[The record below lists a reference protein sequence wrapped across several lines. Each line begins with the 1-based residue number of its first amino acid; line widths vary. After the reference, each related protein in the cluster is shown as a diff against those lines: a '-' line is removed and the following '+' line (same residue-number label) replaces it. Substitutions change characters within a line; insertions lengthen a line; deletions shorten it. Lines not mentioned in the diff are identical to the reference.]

1 MSLQRVWLIVGITM
15 TSAACHRCR
24 CTAVQ
29 GMTDDT
35 IVAILAPDFANTTRY
50 VCAALRRKPSSRSRP
65 LGPSPD
71 AATRSHVDSRRLR
84 LGATAIPDQ
93 SAIPVQFPKK
103 SETRRSR

>member
-1 MSLQRVWLIVGITM
+1 MFVYLIWYTVG
-15 TSAACHRCR
+15 AC
-24 CTAVQ
+24 
-29 GMTDDT
+29 GDT

-50 VCAALRRKPSSRSRP
+50 VCAALRRKPSSRSHP

-93 SAIPVQFPKK
+93 SAIPAQFPKK
-103 SETRRSR
+103 SETRCSR